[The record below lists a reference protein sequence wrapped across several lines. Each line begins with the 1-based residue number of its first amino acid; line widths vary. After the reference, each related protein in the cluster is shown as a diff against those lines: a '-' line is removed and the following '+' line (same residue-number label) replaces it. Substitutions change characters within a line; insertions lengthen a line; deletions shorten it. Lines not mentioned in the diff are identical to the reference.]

1 MKSLNI
7 LNESEIE
14 TSTRTKKKGKKERCK
29 NFLDWD
35 RKNSWRENNRVSI
48 PFKNWKLYSFA
59 YIKYRIVV
67 VMFCLFVWYEE
78 KKRNFIYLLF
88 FYSNSKFK
96 TDRKLF
102 FPFFFAIA
110 NFCYLFEWSF
120 VSFCLKNFFFVLS
133 YKNSLKIMNK

>member
-67 VMFCLFVWYEE
+67 VMFCLFVWY
-78 KKRNFIYLLF
+78 KKNGILFIYYF
-88 FYSNSKFK
+88 STQTQNSKL
-96 TDRKLF
+96 T
-102 FPFFFAIA
+102 
-110 NFCYLFEWSF
+110 E
-120 VSFCLKNFFFVLS
+120 NFFFHFSLQLQIFAICLNGVLFRFVWRIFFFCS
-133 YKNSLKIMNK
+133 FLQKFTENHE